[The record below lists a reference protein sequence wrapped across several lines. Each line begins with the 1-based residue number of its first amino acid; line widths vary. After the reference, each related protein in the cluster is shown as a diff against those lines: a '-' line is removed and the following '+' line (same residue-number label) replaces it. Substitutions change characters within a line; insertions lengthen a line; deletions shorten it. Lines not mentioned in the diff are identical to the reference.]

1 MIQIELVSYDHI
13 LSEVDLQV
21 TKYVNKNLQ
30 DIIRVLIDMLEND
43 PEYGLE
49 DFFPRDYLTRKPAEC
64 RNTINEL
71 YEIICSRMIRHY
83 IKPKYEYLL
92 YMILKWWKDC
102 TDDEEDLLLNRVDND
117 LASKLEE
124 LEQLDVLEEIQD
136 FDQYFVICFQDL
148 DFLPDTLNQMVMIY
162 LQNPA
167 KLSLFLNY
175 DDLDDYVD
183 LMDCDLRERYL
194 EARTVQK
201 KQQTQLSNAENVVKE
216 LLDLLNKYQKRIVD
230 FKDRDEVKITADI
243 QDAIGNV
250 LNSKYGLHIAR
261 EYTMGRSEKKIGE
274 TDLYIYKEVDG
285 WVEDCVIIENKY
297 IEKFDRQYDQ
307 LIGYLNCNFEAGI
320 TLSMNRN
327 KSLKEGFDIIER
339 KLHEKRQNAEVQCPP
354 VSIERI
360 EKGNVRYIVS
370 EHIVPETKEKMK
382 LYHLIFQ
389 LNDDE
394 RHKAAINARK

>member
-1 MIQIELVSYDHI
+1 MIQIELVGYDHI

-49 DFFPRDYLTRKPAEC
+49 DFFPRDYLTRKPEEC

-71 YEIICSRMIRHY
+71 YEIICSRMIRDY

-102 TDDEEDLLLNRVDND
+102 TDNEEDLLPNRVDND

-148 DFLPDTLNQMVMIY
+148 DFLPDTLNQMIMIY

-250 LNSKYGLHIAR
+250 LNSKYGLYIAR

-339 KLHEKRQNAEVQCPP
+339 KLHEKRRNAEVQCPP
-354 VSIERI
+354 VSIERV
-360 EKGNVRYIVS
+360 EKGKVRYIVS

>member
-1 MIQIELVSYDHI
+1 MIQIELVGYDYI

-49 DFFPRDYLTRKPAEC
+49 DFFPRDYLTRKPEEC

-71 YEIICSRMIRHY
+71 YEIICSRMIRDY
-83 IKPKYEYLL
+83 MKPKYEYLL

-102 TDDEEDLLLNRVDND
+102 TDNEEDLLPNRVDND

-167 KLSLFLNY
+167 KLSLLLNY

-194 EARTVQK
+194 EVRTVQK

-261 EYTMGRSEKKIGE
+261 ECTMGRSEKKIGE

-360 EKGNVRYIVS
+360 EKGKVRYIVS

>member
-1 MIQIELVSYDHI
+1 M
-13 LSEVDLQV
+13 
-21 TKYVNKNLQ
+21 
-30 DIIRVLIDMLEND
+30 
-43 PEYGLE
+43 
-49 DFFPRDYLTRKPAEC
+49 
-64 RNTINEL
+64 
-71 YEIICSRMIRHY
+71 
-83 IKPKYEYLL
+83 
-92 YMILKWWKDC
+92 
-102 TDDEEDLLLNRVDND
+102 
-117 LASKLEE
+117 
-124 LEQLDVLEEIQD
+124 
-136 FDQYFVICFQDL
+136 
-148 DFLPDTLNQMVMIY
+148 PDTLNQMVMIY

-183 LMDCDLRERYL
+183 LMDCDLSERYL
-194 EARTVQK
+194 EVRTVQK

-360 EKGNVRYIVS
+360 EKGKVRYIVS

>member
-1 MIQIELVSYDHI
+1 MIQIELVGYDHK

-30 DIIRVLIDMLEND
+30 DIIRVLIDMMEND

-49 DFFPRDYLTRKPAEC
+49 DFFPRDYLTRKTEEC

-71 YEIICSRMIRHY
+71 YEIISSRMIRDY

-102 TDDEEDLLLNRVDND
+102 TDNEEDLLPDRVDNN

-183 LMDCDLRERYL
+183 LMDCDL
-194 EARTVQK
+194 
-201 KQQTQLSNAENVVKE
+201 
-216 LLDLLNKYQKRIVD
+216 
-230 FKDRDEVKITADI
+230 
-243 QDAIGNV
+243 
-250 LNSKYGLHIAR
+250 
-261 EYTMGRSEKKIGE
+261 
-274 TDLYIYKEVDG
+274 
-285 WVEDCVIIENKY
+285 
-297 IEKFDRQYDQ
+297 
-307 LIGYLNCNFEAGI
+307 
-320 TLSMNRN
+320 
-327 KSLKEGFDIIER
+327 
-339 KLHEKRQNAEVQCPP
+339 
-354 VSIERI
+354 
-360 EKGNVRYIVS
+360 
-370 EHIVPETKEKMK
+370 
-382 LYHLIFQ
+382 
-389 LNDDE
+389 
-394 RHKAAINARK
+394 

>member
-1 MIQIELVSYDHI
+1 MS
-13 LSEVDLQV
+13 
-21 TKYVNKNLQ
+21 
-30 DIIRVLIDMLEND
+30 
-43 PEYGLE
+43 
-49 DFFPRDYLTRKPAEC
+49 
-64 RNTINEL
+64 
-71 YEIICSRMIRHY
+71 IC
-83 IKPKYEYLL
+83 L
-92 YMILKWWKDC
+92 ILKWWKDC

-194 EARTVQK
+194 EVRTVQK

>member
-1 MIQIELVSYDHI
+1 M
-13 LSEVDLQV
+13 
-21 TKYVNKNLQ
+21 
-30 DIIRVLIDMLEND
+30 MEND

-49 DFFPRDYLTRKPAEC
+49 DFFPRDYLTRKTEEC

-71 YEIICSRMIRHY
+71 YEIISSRMIRDY

-102 TDDEEDLLLNRVDND
+102 TDNEEDLLPDRVDNN

-194 EARTVQK
+194 EARNVQK
-201 KQQTQLSNAENVVKE
+201 KQQIQLSNAENVVKE
-216 LLDLLNKYQKRIVD
+216 LLNLLNSYQKRIVD
-230 FKDRDEVKITADI
+230 LRDRDEVTITADI

-297 IEKFDRQYDQ
+297 IEKFERQYDQ

-327 KSLKEGFDIIER
+327 KSMKEGFDIIER
-339 KLHEKRQNAEVQCPP
+339 KLREKSKNAEVQCPP
-354 VSIERI
+354 ISIERI
-360 EKGNVRYIVS
+360 EKGKIRYIVS

>member
-1 MIQIELVSYDHI
+1 MIQIELVGYDHK

-30 DIIRVLIDMLEND
+30 DIIRVLIDMMEND

-49 DFFPRDYLTRKPAEC
+49 DFFPRDYLTRKTEEC

-71 YEIICSRMIRHY
+71 YEIISSRMIGDY

-102 TDDEEDLLLNRVDND
+102 TDNEEDLLPDRVDNN

-194 EARTVQK
+194 EARNVQK
-201 KQQTQLSNAENVVKE
+201 KQQIQLSNAENVVKE
-216 LLDLLNKYQKRIVD
+216 LLNLLNSYQKRIVD
-230 FKDRDEVKITADI
+230 LRDRDEVTITADI

-250 LNSKYGLHIAR
+250 LNSKYGLHIAER
-261 EYTMGRSEKKIGE
+261 VYNGAIRKENQEKPIF
-274 TDLYIYKEVDG
+274 TYIK
-285 WVEDCVIIENKY
+285 K
-297 IEKFDRQYDQ
+297 
-307 LIGYLNCNFEAGI
+307 
-320 TLSMNRN
+320 
-327 KSLKEGFDIIER
+327 
-339 KLHEKRQNAEVQCPP
+339 
-354 VSIERI
+354 
-360 EKGNVRYIVS
+360 
-370 EHIVPETKEKMK
+370 
-382 LYHLIFQ
+382 
-389 LNDDE
+389 
-394 RHKAAINARK
+394 